1 MEKSFKSVVEQ
12 SRSILILLPINPT
25 FDQAGA
31 GLSLFLALEGKKNV
45 TISCPTQMKVE
56 FNRLVAVDK
65 IGDEIG
71 SKNLVLKFGDYPSE
85 NIERVSY
92 DIENQ
97 QFRLTVIPKP
107 QMEPP
112 KKDQV
117 QVSFS
122 GVSADTTMLIGGG
135 SSADFPALLTNEL
148 AETRIIHIGISDIQT
163 PEGRNII
170 SLARPASSIC
180 EIMADYI
187 KEIEG
192 GYHPDIATNLL
203 SGIHEGSNNFNK
215 KEVSANTFKLAGE
228 LMAAGGK
235 YTRKEEFKP
244 KPNFNFPPGMIPGM
258 QGVPMPFP
266 PKALK
271 GAVKFD
277 DTSPEEETS
286 EAPTEE
292 SVNPPKSWLKPKI
305 YSGGNKGTS
314 VS

>member
-1 MEKSFKSVVEQ
+1 MEKSFKSVIDQ
-12 SRSILILLPINPT
+12 SRSILILLPTNPS
-25 FDQAGA
+25 FDQVGG
-31 GLSLFLALEGKKNV
+31 GLSLFLALEGKKDIA
-45 TISCPTQMKVE
+45 ISCPTQMKVE
-56 FNRLVAVDK
+56 FNRLVGVDK

-71 SKNLVLKFGDYPSE
+71 NKNLVLKFGDYPSE

-97 QFRLTVIPKP
+97 QFKLTVIPKP

-112 KKDQV
+112 KKAQV
-117 QVSFS
+117 EVSFS
-122 GVSADTTMLIGGG
+122 GVSADTTILIGGA
-135 SSADFPALLTNEL
+135 SAQDFPALLTNEL
-148 AETRIIHIGISDIQT
+148 TATRIIHIGISDIQT

-170 SLARPASSIC
+170 SLARPASSIS

-192 GYHPDIATNLL
+192 GYHPDIASNLL
-203 SGIHEGSNNFNK
+203 SGIHEGSNNFNR

-244 KPNFNFPPGMIPGM
+244 HPGFSLPMGMIPGM
-258 QGVPMPFP
+258 QGVPFP
-266 PKALK
+266 PQALK
-271 GAVKFD
+271 DATKLD

-286 EAPTEE
+286 ETPAGE